1 MNNSLQGLLGQL
13 FRSNKNSIEILEKLS
28 LLYQTTSDAVTI
40 NYIDDEN
47 VERNIIIPSYTFL
60 ISEIKRLNNNFEN
73 VSGVGIKKAGIK
85 LSDGSYRTIFSNEV
99 FAYLNPA
106 GAGVTSIAAATK
118 PTFAPTS
125 SPNTLAKLTVQ
136 WQNIGGGTFRLVVLD
151 YNNVTGVS

>member
-47 VERNIIIPSYTFL
+47 VARNIIIPSYTFL

-106 GAGVTSIAAATK
+106 GAGVTSIAGATSIAAATK

-136 WQNIGGGTFRLVVLD
+136 WQNIGGGTFR
-151 YNNVTGVS
+151 NVTGVS